1 MSITRIDYCQFLAS
15 SHINFT
21 MTYMADHVNGLSHDA
36 VNRFLRNDKLTA
48 KIIWE
53 HVKGDIVPS
62 ENGCLVFDDSV
73 LDKGHSHCI
82 EMVKLQYSGNAHGL
96 IKGISMVNCLYVNPK
111 TKQYWIVDYRVY
123 DPDNDGKS
131 KLDHVREM
139 LVNAVASKSLFFN
152 RVLMDSWYA
161 TKDLMLLI
169 DSLGKIFYCPIKA
182 NRQVDDSGGVLRYR
196 RVDNL
201 EWSKFENDCGK
212 LIKIKEFPSS
222 CKVKLFRVEVSSN
235 RTDWVVTNDLAQDS
249 TLGTQNVCAL
259 RWKIEQFHRELKQ
272 LTGVEK
278 CQARKSRIQRN
289 HIACAI
295 LVWIRLTS
303 IARKAGK
310 SIYRLKEEMLSSYLR
325 QELRS
330 PSISMGSA

>member
-1 MSITRIDYCQFLAS
+1 MSINRIDYCQFLAS

-21 MTYMADHVNGLSHDA
+21 MTYMADHVNGLSHVA
-36 VNRFLRNDKLTA
+36 VTRFLRNDKLTA
-48 KIIWE
+48 KIVWE
-53 HVKGDIVPS
+53 HAKGDIVPS

>member
-1 MSITRIDYCQFLAS
+1 MSIQKRNSI
-15 SHINFT
+15 
-21 MTYMADHVNGLSHDA
+21 GL
-36 VNRFLRNDKLTA
+36 
-48 KIIWE
+48 
-53 HVKGDIVPS
+53 
-62 ENGCLVFDDSV
+62 
-73 LDKGHSHCI
+73 
-82 EMVKLQYSGNAHGL
+82 
-96 IKGISMVNCLYVNPK
+96 
-111 TKQYWIVDYRVY
+111 DYRVY

-249 TLGTQNVCAL
+249 TRGTQNVCAL

-272 LTGVEK
+272 LTGIEK
-278 CQARKSRIQRN
+278 CQARKSRVQRN
-289 HIACAI
+289 HIACAV
-295 LVWIRLTS
+295 LVWIRLTA
-303 IARKAGK
+303 IARKIGTNV
-310 SIYRLKEEMLSSYLR
+310 YRLKEEMLSSYLR

-330 PSISMGSA
+330 PSVPMGFA

>member
-1 MSITRIDYCQFLAS
+1 
-15 SHINFT
+15 
-21 MTYMADHVNGLSHDA
+21 MTYMADHVDGLSHDA
-36 VNRFLRNDKLTA
+36 VNRFLRNNKLTA
-48 KIIWE
+48 RIIWE
-53 HVKGDIVPS
+53 HVKGDIIPS
-62 ENGCLVFDDSV
+62 DYGCLVFDDSV

-96 IKGISMVNCLYVNPK
+96 VKGISMVNCLYVNPE
-111 TKQYWIVDYRVY
+111 TQQYWIVDYRIY
-123 DPDNDGKS
+123 APENDGKS

-139 LVNAVASKSLFFN
+139 LQAAVTSKALSFN

-182 NRQVDDSGGVLRYR
+182 NRQVDDSGGVLSYR
-196 RVDNL
+196 RVDSL
-201 EWSKFENDCGK
+201 RWSEFEKEFGK
-212 LIKIKEFPSS
+212 SIKIKEFPKD

-235 RTDWVVTNDLAQDS
+235 RTDWVVTNDSAQNL
-249 TLGTQNVCAL
+249 TPGAQNVCAL

-278 CQARKSRIQRN
+278 CQARKARIQRN
-289 HIACAI
+289 HIACAV
-295 LVWIRLTS
+295 LVWIRLTA
-303 IARKAGK
+303 IAWKAGK
-310 SIYRLKEEMLSSYLR
+310 NIYQLKKEMLSNYLR

-330 PSISMGSA
+330 PAVPMRAA